1 MNPQEARKIFEE
13 ADLVCSAEKSA
24 LAVRRVADEITA
36 RLRDSNPLVLAV
48 MGGAVVFTGQL
59 LPQLAF
65 PLDFDYL
72 HVTRYGDVTTGGQL
86 AWIVEPRADVTGRV
100 VLVVD
105 DILDEGVTMAAIT
118 KRLREQG
125 ASEVLSAVF
134 ADKNLGRS
142 KPVAADFV
150 GVHLPNR
157 YVFGFG
163 MDVKGAWRNL
173 PAVYAVKGL

>member
-1 MNPQEARKIFEE
+1 MNPQEAMKVFEE
-13 ADLVCSAEKSA
+13 ADLVCSAEESA
-24 LAVRRVADEITA
+24 LAVRRVAAGITA
-36 RLRDSNPLVLAV
+36 RLRDANPLVLAV

-125 ASEVLSAVF
+125 AREVLSAVF

-142 KPVAADFV
+142 KPIAADFV
-150 GVHLPNR
+150 GLHLPNR

>member
-1 MNPQEARKIFEE
+1 MSPQEARKVFDE
-13 ADLVCSAEKSA
+13 ADLVCSAEESA
-24 LAVRRVADEITA
+24 LAVRRVAAEIAA
-36 RLRDSNPLVLAV
+36 RLRDANPLVLAV

-59 LPQLAF
+59 LPLLNF

-86 AWIVEPRADVTGRV
+86 AWIVEPRSDVAGRI

-105 DILDEGVTMAAIT
+105 DILDEGVTLAAIT
-118 KRLREQG
+118 QRLREQG

-142 KPVAADFV
+142 KPIAADFV

>member
-1 MNPQEARKIFEE
+1 
-13 ADLVCSAEKSA
+13 
-24 LAVRRVADEITA
+24 
-36 RLRDSNPLVLAV
+36 

-86 AWIVEPRADVTGRV
+86 AWIVEPRADVAGRV

-105 DILDEGVTMAAIT
+105 DILDEGVTLAAIRQ
-118 KRLREQG
+118 RLLAQG
-125 ASEVLSAVF
+125 ATEVLSAVF
-134 ADKNLGRS
+134 ADKNLGRT
-142 KPVAADFV
+142 KPISADFV

-157 YVFGFG
+157 YVFGYG